1 MDAFLAQLWIAR
13 WAIAQGLALTL
24 EISAAAVIFGTLLGF
39 AVGILL
45 TYARAPLRLLV
56 RFYVDVM
63 RGTPVLV
70 LILAAFYMPSVI
82 GLSLTATQAGILALA
97 LFAGA
102 HIGELVRGALQAIP
116 PGQTE
121 AAKSIGL
128 RFGQIFAY
136 VLLPQALRMMLPPW
150 INTGVELVKGST
162 LLSVIGVGELLLTT
176 QEIIGRNFM
185 TMEFYVFAGL
195 LYLLVNIGLE
205 QIGRT
210 VERRVTMR

>member
-13 WAIAQGLALTL
+13 SAIAQGLALTL

-56 RFYVDVM
+56 GFYVDVM

>member
-13 WAIAQGLALTL
+13 WAIVQGVALTL
-24 EISAAAVIFGTLLGF
+24 QISAAAVVLGTLLGF

-45 TYARAPLRLLV
+45 VFGRTPSRLLV
-56 RFYVDVM
+56 RAYVDVM

-82 GLSLTATQAGILALA
+82 GLSMTATQAGVLALT

-102 HIGELVRGALQAIP
+102 HIGELVRGALQSLP

-128 RFGQIFAY
+128 RFGQTLLY
-136 VLLPQALRMMLPPW
+136 VLLPQAMRAVLPPW
-150 INTGVELVKGST
+150 VNTGVELVKGST

-185 TMEFYVFAGL
+185 TMQFYVFAGL
-195 LYLLVNIGLE
+195 LYLVVNIGLE
-205 QIGRT
+205 QIGKLL
-210 VERRVTMR
+210 ERRVAVR

>member
-13 WAIAQGLALTL
+13 WAIAQGLVLTL
-24 EISAAAVIFGTLLGF
+24 EISAAAVIFGTVLGF
-39 AVGILL
+39 IVGIQLVFGL
-45 TYARAPLRLLV
+45 KPVQLLV
-56 RFYVDVM
+56 RAYVDVM

-82 GLSLTATQAGILALA
+82 GLSLTATQAGILALT

-102 HIGELVRGALQAIP
+102 HIGELVRGALQSIP
-116 PGQTE
+116 PGQSE

-128 RFGQIFAY
+128 RFGQTLLY
-136 VLLPQALRMMLPPW
+136 VLLPQALRAILPPW

-185 TMEFYVFAGL
+185 TMQFYVFAGV
-195 LYLLVNIGLE
+195 LYLIVNIGLE
-205 QIGRT
+205 RIGKSI
-210 VERRVTMR
+210 ENRVAVR

>member
-205 QIGRT
+205 QIGKT
-210 VERRVTMR
+210 LERRVTMR

>member
-13 WAIAQGLALTL
+13 WAVAQGLALTL

-39 AVGILL
+39 VVGIQLVFG
-45 TYARAPLRLLV
+45 PKPVQLLV
-56 RFYVDVM
+56 RAYVDVM

-82 GLSLTATQAGILALA
+82 GLSMTATQAGILALA

-102 HIGELVRGALQAIP
+102 HIGELVRGALQSLP
-116 PGQTE
+116 SGQTE

-128 RFGQIFAY
+128 RFGQTLLY
-136 VLLPQALRMMLPPW
+136 VLLPQALRAILPPW

-185 TMEFYVFAGL
+185 TMQFYVFAGA
-195 LYLLVNIGLE
+195 LYLIVNIGLE
-205 QIGRT
+205 RIGKSI
-210 VERRVTMR
+210 ERRVAVR

>member
-1 MDAFLAQLWIAR
+1 MDAFLTQLWIAR
-13 WAIAQGLALTL
+13 WAIAQGLVLTL
-24 EISAAAVIFGTLLGF
+24 EISAAAVVFSTLLGF

-45 TYARAPLRLLV
+45 VFGPKPAQLLV
-56 RFYVDVM
+56 RAYVDVM

-82 GLSLTATQAGILALA
+82 GLSLTATQAGILALT

-116 PGQTE
+116 PGQSE

-128 RFGQIFAY
+128 RFGQTLLY
-136 VLLPQALRMMLPPW
+136 VLLPQALRAILPPW

-185 TMEFYVFAGL
+185 TMQFYVFAGV
-195 LYLLVNIGLE
+195 LYLIVNIGLE
-205 QIGRT
+205 RIGKSI
-210 VERRVTMR
+210 EHRVAVR

>member
-1 MDAFLAQLWIAR
+1 MDAFLTQLWIAR
-13 WAIAQGLALTL
+13 WAIAQGLVLTL

-39 AVGILL
+39 LVGILL
-45 TYARAPLRLLV
+45 VFALMPVKLLV
-56 RFYVDVM
+56 RGYVDVM

-82 GLSLTATQAGILALA
+82 GLSLTATQAGILALT

-102 HIGELVRGALQAIP
+102 HIGELVRGALQSIP

-128 RFGQIFAY
+128 RFGQTLLY
-136 VLLPQALRMMLPPW
+136 VLLPQALRAILPPW

-185 TMEFYVFAGL
+185 TMQFYVFAGV
-195 LYLLVNIGLE
+195 LYLVVNIGLE
-205 QIGRT
+205 RIGKSI
-210 VERRVTMR
+210 EHRVAVR

>member
-97 LFAGA
+97 LVAGA

-210 VERRVTMR
+210 VESRVTMR

>member
-1 MDAFLAQLWIAR
+1 MDAFLMQLWIAR
-13 WAIAQGLALTL
+13 WAILQGIALTL
-24 EISAAAVIFGTLLGF
+24 EISAAAVILGTLLGF
-39 AVGILL
+39 FVGIQLVFGI
-45 TYARAPLRLLV
+45 TPVRLLV
-56 RFYVDVM
+56 RAYVDVM

-82 GLSLTATQAGILALA
+82 GLSLTATQAGILALT

-102 HIGELVRGALQAIP
+102 HIGELVRGALQSLP

-128 RFGQIFAY
+128 RFGQTLLY
-136 VLLPQALRMMLPPW
+136 VLLPQALRAILPPW

-185 TMEFYVFAGL
+185 TMQFYVFAGV
-195 LYLLVNIGLE
+195 LYLIVNIGLE
-205 QIGRT
+205 RIGKSL
-210 VERRVTMR
+210 ERRVALR

>member
-13 WAIAQGLALTL
+13 WAIVQGVALTL
-24 EISAAAVIFGTLLGF
+24 QISAAAVVLGTLLGF

-45 TYARAPLRLLV
+45 VFGRTPIRLLV
-56 RFYVDVM
+56 RAYVDVM

-82 GLSLTATQAGILALA
+82 GLSMTATQAGVLALT

-102 HIGELVRGALQAIP
+102 HIGELVRGALQSLP

-128 RFGQIFAY
+128 RFGQTLLY
-136 VLLPQALRMMLPPW
+136 VLLPQAMRAVLPPW
-150 INTGVELVKGST
+150 VNTGVELVKGST

-185 TMEFYVFAGL
+185 TMQFYVFAGL
-195 LYLLVNIGLE
+195 LYLVVNIGLE
-205 QIGRT
+205 QIGKLL
-210 VERRVTMR
+210 ERRVAVR

>member
-13 WAIAQGLALTL
+13 WAIVQGVALTL
-24 EISAAAVIFGTLLGF
+24 QISAAAVVLGTLLGF

-45 TYARAPLRLLV
+45 VFGRTPIRLLV
-56 RFYVDVM
+56 RAYVDVM

-82 GLSLTATQAGILALA
+82 GLSMTATQAGVLALT

-102 HIGELVRGALQAIP
+102 HIGELVRGALQSLP

-128 RFGQIFAY
+128 RFGQTLLY
-136 VLLPQALRMMLPPW
+136 VLLPQAMRAVLPPW
-150 INTGVELVKGST
+150 VNTGVELVKGST

-185 TMEFYVFAGL
+185 TMQFYVFAGL
-195 LYLLVNIGLE
+195 LYLVVNIGLE
-205 QIGRT
+205 QIGRLL
-210 VERRVTMR
+210 ERRVAVR

>member
-1 MDAFLAQLWIAR
+1 MDAFLTQLWIAR
-13 WAIAQGLALTL
+13 WAIFQGVAATL
-24 EISAAAVIFGTLLGF
+24 EISAAAVILGTLLGF

-45 TYARAPLRLLV
+45 VFGGTPVRLLI
-56 RFYVDVM
+56 RGYVDVM

-70 LILAAFYMPSVI
+70 LILGAFYMPSVI
-82 GLSLTATQAGILALA
+82 DLSLTATQAGILALT

-102 HIGELVRGALQAIP
+102 HIGELVRGALQALP

-121 AAKSIGL
+121 ASKSIGL
-128 RFGQIFAY
+128 RFGQTLLY
-136 VLLPQALRMMLPPW
+136 VLLPQAMRAVLPPW

-185 TMEFYVFAGL
+185 TMQFYVFAGL
-195 LYLLVNIGLE
+195 LYLIVNIGLE
-205 QIGRT
+205 QIGKLL
-210 VERRVTMR
+210 ERRVAVR

>member
-1 MDAFLAQLWIAR
+1 MDAFLTQLWIAR
-13 WAIAQGLALTL
+13 WAIAQGLLLTL
-24 EISAAAVIFGTLLGF
+24 EISAAAVVFGTLLGF

-45 TYARAPLRLLV
+45 VFGLKPVQLLV
-56 RFYVDVM
+56 RAYVDVM

-82 GLSLTATQAGILALA
+82 GLSLTATQAGILALT

-102 HIGELVRGALQAIP
+102 HIGELVRGALQSIP

-128 RFGQIFAY
+128 RFGQTLLY
-136 VLLPQALRMMLPPW
+136 VLLPQALRAILPPW

-185 TMEFYVFAGL
+185 TMQFYVFAGV
-195 LYLLVNIGLE
+195 LYLVVNIGLE
-205 QIGRT
+205 RIGKSI
-210 VERRVTMR
+210 EHRVAVR

>member
-210 VERRVTMR
+210 VEQRVTMR